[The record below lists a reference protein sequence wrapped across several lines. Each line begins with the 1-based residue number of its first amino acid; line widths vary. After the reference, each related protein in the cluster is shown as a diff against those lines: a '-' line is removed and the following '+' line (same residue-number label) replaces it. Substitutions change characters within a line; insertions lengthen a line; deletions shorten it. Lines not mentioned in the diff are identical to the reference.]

1 MFGRKITF
9 TYLDDGYDP
18 GRAVNNTIRL
28 IQQEQVFAV
37 FSSLGTSNNLAVRKL
52 LNDAKVPQLYV
63 SSGATTFGRDYKKYP
78 WTIGYIPPY
87 SEEGELYGRY
97 VVKNVKKPKIAV
109 LYQND
114 DYGRDLLAG
123 LKRGLGSKTNSIVA
137 SVGYDP
143 TSADVQPQV
152 TQLKASKANVLMVFA
167 FGKFSLQA
175 FNAVSRLGWK
185 PQIFVNDV
193 SSASALMAIVPQKAA
208 NGSISIVFGKDP
220 ASPIWRN
227 DKGIKLFQSIL
238 KKYGSSVNSRD
249 LQDGYFTAGMATA
262 YTMVNTLKKAGK
274 NLDPAERDERGH
286 APEREGQ
293 SLRPAGH
300 RHPHDTDE
308 PVPAHAGPAAALVE
322 QQLASLRQADLRQA
336 LATRLRLGADHRLEG
351 AGGSD
356 GETERH
362 DPRAAHGQF
371 RHAVGSAREAARPRV
386 PVGRI
391 RHVEPVRASSR
402 NGELD
407 RRVAEGE
414 DAGRRRD
421 QRARGGTSKIVVVAV
436 RYTAVSPERPLLSRR
451 ASAREL

>member
-1 MFGRKITF
+1 MGARVIFLCAIIGAIATTSAGARPIATPGVSATEIHLGSSVPLSGEAAIAGNVARGIDAYFKYVNDKGGVFGRKITF

-87 SEEGELYGRY
+87 SEEGELYARY
-97 VVKNVKKPKIAV
+97 VLKNVKKPKIAV

-123 LKRGLGSKTNSIVA
+123 LKRGLGSKTKSIVA

-175 FNAVSRLGWK
+175 FNAVSRLNWK
-185 PQIFVNDV
+185 PQILVNDV

-220 ASPIWRN
+220 AAPIWRN

-238 KKYGSSVNSRD
+238 KKYGSSINSRD

-274 NLDPAERDERGH
+274 NPTRQSVMNAATHLTERGN
-286 APEREGQ
+286 PFVLPGIVIRTTPTSRFPLTQ
-293 SLRPAGH
+293 VKLQRWSNNSW
-300 RHPHDTDE
+300 HPF
-308 PVPAHAGPAAALVE
+308 GKLI
-322 QQLASLRQADLRQA
+322 
-336 LATRLRLGADHRLEG
+336 
-351 AGGSD
+351 
-356 GETERH
+356 
-362 DPRAAHGQF
+362 
-371 RHAVGSAREAARPRV
+371 SAKP
-386 PVGRI
+386 
-391 RHVEPVRASSR
+391 
-402 NGELD
+402 
-407 RRVAEGE
+407 
-414 DAGRRRD
+414 
-421 QRARGGTSKIVVVAV
+421 
-436 RYTAVSPERPLLSRR
+436 
-451 ASAREL
+451 

>member
-1 MFGRKITF
+1 VRAGSRVIFFCGIVAVAAVSSAGARPVATPGVSASEIKLGSSVPLSGEAAIAGNVARGIEAYFKYVNGKGGVFGRKISF

-28 IQQEQVFAV
+28 IQQEQVLAV

-63 SSGATTFGRDYKKYP
+63 SSGATTFGRDYKRYP

-87 SEEGELYGRY
+87 SEEGEVYARY

-114 DYGRDLLAG
+114 DYGRDLVAG
-123 LKRGLGSKTNSIVA
+123 LKRGLGSKAKSIVA

-208 NGSISIVFGKDP
+208 NGAISIAFGKDP
-220 ASPIWRN
+220 ASPVWRR
-227 DKGIKLFQSIL
+227 DKGIRLFQSIL
-238 KKYGSSVNSRD
+238 QKYGSSIGSRD
-249 LQDGYFTAGMATA
+249 LKDGYFTAGMATA
-262 YTMVNTLKKAGK
+262 YTMVDTLKKAGK
-274 NLDPAERDERGH
+274 NLTR
-286 APEREGQ
+286 Q
-293 SLRPAGH
+293 SLMNAAIHLNEKGNPFVLPGIVIHTTPKSRFPVTQV
-300 RHPHDTDE
+300 RLQRWSNNSWHPF
-308 PVPAHAGPAAALVE
+308 GKLIAAK
-322 QQLASLRQADLRQA
+322 
-336 LATRLRLGADHRLEG
+336 
-351 AGGSD
+351 
-356 GETERH
+356 
-362 DPRAAHGQF
+362 P
-371 RHAVGSAREAARPRV
+371 
-386 PVGRI
+386 
-391 RHVEPVRASSR
+391 
-402 NGELD
+402 
-407 RRVAEGE
+407 
-414 DAGRRRD
+414 
-421 QRARGGTSKIVVVAV
+421 
-436 RYTAVSPERPLLSRR
+436 
-451 ASAREL
+451 